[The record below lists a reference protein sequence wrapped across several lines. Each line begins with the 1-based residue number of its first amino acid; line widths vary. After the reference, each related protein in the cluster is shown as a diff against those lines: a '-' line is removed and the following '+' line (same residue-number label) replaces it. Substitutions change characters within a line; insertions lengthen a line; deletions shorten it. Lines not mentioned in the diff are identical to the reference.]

1 MLKIEDLYV
10 EIDGQEIVKGLDLEV
25 GKGEI
30 HAIMGPNGSGKST
43 LANVLMG
50 HPRYEV
56 TEGSITFQGEDVF
69 ELEPDE
75 RAKLGM
81 FLAFQYPSEVPGVSV
96 ANFLRTAVN
105 SVREDELSPME
116 MYRLLQEKM
125 SIMQMD
131 PRFAERYLNEGFS
144 GGEKKRNEILQMLML
159 DPKLAIMDE
168 TDSGLDIDAL
178 QVVAKGVNEMKG
190 PEFSAVIITHYQ
202 RILRYIE
209 PDRVHVM
216 LDGRLVTSG
225 GKELADDLEGK
236 GRENAGRQDYTGA
249 RPRRVQVRF
258 PRSGGVLL
266 QDPEEGYRPGDR
278 GHDLQAQERAGVDAR
293 VPAEGAGVVPR
304 EADPDLGRRPLRDGL
319 RRHLLLHKAHGE
331 PGPLLGRCARRHK
344 EHLREARH
352 PAGREGEPGRRRG
365 AVRVRGRL
373 PLPEEGARR
382 AGRHLPGYGLWT
394 ARARGHRRGVL
405 RYHHPAGRQQVRGA
419 ELRRVVGR
427 LVRVHPASGVL
438 PHQRGEHGP
447 VRADAH
453 HRRRGFLRALHR
465 GLHGTDVYHEL
476 AALGGSRVDR

>member
-1 MLKIEDLYV
+1 MLKIEDLQI

-56 TEGSITFQGEDVF
+56 TGGSITFQGEDVF

-105 SVREDELSPME
+105 SVREEELSPME

-131 PRFAERYLNEGFS
+131 PKFAERYLNEGFS

-225 GKELADDLEGK
+225 GKELADDLEEK
-236 GRENAGRQDYTGA
+236 GYDWVRQE
-249 RPRRVQVRF
+249 F
-258 PRSGGVLL
+258 
-266 QDPEEGYRPGDR
+266 
-278 GHDLQAQERAGVDAR
+278 
-293 VPAEGAGVVPR
+293 GAG
-304 EADPDLGRRPLRDGL
+304 A
-319 RRHLLLHKAHGE
+319 
-331 PGPLLGRCARRHK
+331 
-344 EHLREARH
+344 
-352 PAGREGEPGRRRG
+352 
-365 AVRVRGRL
+365 
-373 PLPEEGARR
+373 
-382 AGRHLPGYGLWT
+382 
-394 ARARGHRRGVL
+394 
-405 RYHHPAGRQQVRGA
+405 Q
-419 ELRRVVGR
+419 
-427 LVRVHPASGVL
+427 S
-438 PHQRGEHGP
+438 
-447 VRADAH
+447 
-453 HRRRGFLRALHR
+453 
-465 GLHGTDVYHEL
+465 
-476 AALGGSRVDR
+476 

>member
-1 MLKIEDLYV
+1 MLKIEDLQV
-10 EIDGQEIVKGLDLEV
+10 EIGGQEIVKGLNLEV

-56 TEGSITFQGEDVF
+56 TGGSITFQGEDIF

-105 SVREDELSPME
+105 SVREEELSPME

-131 PRFAERYLNEGFS
+131 PKFAERYLNEGFS

-178 QVVAKGVNEMKG
+178 QVVARGVNELRG

-202 RILRYIE
+202 RILRYIK
-209 PDRVHVM
+209 PDHVHVM

-225 GKELADDLEGK
+225 GKELAEELEEK
-236 GRENAGRQDYTGA
+236 GYDWVRQE
-249 RPRRVQVRF
+249 F
-258 PRSGGVLL
+258 
-266 QDPEEGYRPGDR
+266 
-278 GHDLQAQERAGVDAR
+278 
-293 VPAEGAGVVPR
+293 GAG
-304 EADPDLGRRPLRDGL
+304 A
-319 RRHLLLHKAHGE
+319 
-331 PGPLLGRCARRHK
+331 
-344 EHLREARH
+344 
-352 PAGREGEPGRRRG
+352 
-365 AVRVRGRL
+365 
-373 PLPEEGARR
+373 
-382 AGRHLPGYGLWT
+382 
-394 ARARGHRRGVL
+394 
-405 RYHHPAGRQQVRGA
+405 Q
-419 ELRRVVGR
+419 
-427 LVRVHPASGVL
+427 S
-438 PHQRGEHGP
+438 
-447 VRADAH
+447 
-453 HRRRGFLRALHR
+453 
-465 GLHGTDVYHEL
+465 
-476 AALGGSRVDR
+476 

>member
-1 MLKIEDLYV
+1 MLKIENLRV

-25 GKGEI
+25 GEGEI

-56 TEGSITFQGEDVF
+56 TGGSITFRGEDVF

-105 SVREDELSPME
+105 SVREEELSPMD
-116 MYRLLQEKM
+116 MYRLIQEKM
-125 SIMQMD
+125 KIMQMD
-131 PRFAERYLNEGFS
+131 PKFAERYLNEGFS

-225 GKELADDLEGK
+225 GKELADDLEEK
-236 GRENAGRQDYTGA
+236 GYDWVRQE
-249 RPRRVQVRF
+249 F
-258 PRSGGVLL
+258 
-266 QDPEEGYRPGDR
+266 
-278 GHDLQAQERAGVDAR
+278 
-293 VPAEGAGVVPR
+293 GAG
-304 EADPDLGRRPLRDGL
+304 A
-319 RRHLLLHKAHGE
+319 
-331 PGPLLGRCARRHK
+331 
-344 EHLREARH
+344 
-352 PAGREGEPGRRRG
+352 
-365 AVRVRGRL
+365 
-373 PLPEEGARR
+373 
-382 AGRHLPGYGLWT
+382 
-394 ARARGHRRGVL
+394 
-405 RYHHPAGRQQVRGA
+405 Q
-419 ELRRVVGR
+419 
-427 LVRVHPASGVL
+427 S
-438 PHQRGEHGP
+438 
-447 VRADAH
+447 
-453 HRRRGFLRALHR
+453 
-465 GLHGTDVYHEL
+465 
-476 AALGGSRVDR
+476 

>member
-1 MLKIEDLYV
+1 MLKIENLQV

-56 TEGSITFQGEDVF
+56 TGGTITFQGEDVF

-105 SVREDELSPME
+105 SVREEELSPME

-131 PRFAERYLNEGFS
+131 PKFAERYLNEGFS

-178 QVVAKGVNEMKG
+178 QVVARGVNELRA
-190 PEFSAVIITHYQ
+190 PEFSAIIITHYQ

-209 PDRVHVM
+209 PDHVHVM

-225 GKELADDLEGK
+225 GKELADDLEEK
-236 GRENAGRQDYTGA
+236 GYDWVRQE
-249 RPRRVQVRF
+249 F
-258 PRSGGVLL
+258 
-266 QDPEEGYRPGDR
+266 
-278 GHDLQAQERAGVDAR
+278 
-293 VPAEGAGVVPR
+293 GAG
-304 EADPDLGRRPLRDGL
+304 A
-319 RRHLLLHKAHGE
+319 
-331 PGPLLGRCARRHK
+331 
-344 EHLREARH
+344 
-352 PAGREGEPGRRRG
+352 
-365 AVRVRGRL
+365 
-373 PLPEEGARR
+373 
-382 AGRHLPGYGLWT
+382 
-394 ARARGHRRGVL
+394 
-405 RYHHPAGRQQVRGA
+405 Q
-419 ELRRVVGR
+419 
-427 LVRVHPASGVL
+427 S
-438 PHQRGEHGP
+438 
-447 VRADAH
+447 
-453 HRRRGFLRALHR
+453 
-465 GLHGTDVYHEL
+465 
-476 AALGGSRVDR
+476 

>member
-1 MLKIEDLYV
+1 MLKIEDLHV

-56 TEGSITFQGEDVF
+56 TGGSITFQGEDVF

-105 SVREDELSPME
+105 SVREEELSPMD

-125 SIMQMD
+125 GIMQMD
-131 PRFAERYLNEGFS
+131 PKFAERYLNEGFS

-178 QVVAKGVNEMKG
+178 QVVARGVNELRG

-209 PDRVHVM
+209 PDHVHVM

-225 GKELADDLEGK
+225 GKELAEELEEK
-236 GRENAGRQDYTGA
+236 GYDWVRQE
-249 RPRRVQVRF
+249 F
-258 PRSGGVLL
+258 
-266 QDPEEGYRPGDR
+266 
-278 GHDLQAQERAGVDAR
+278 
-293 VPAEGAGVVPR
+293 GAG
-304 EADPDLGRRPLRDGL
+304 A
-319 RRHLLLHKAHGE
+319 
-331 PGPLLGRCARRHK
+331 
-344 EHLREARH
+344 
-352 PAGREGEPGRRRG
+352 
-365 AVRVRGRL
+365 
-373 PLPEEGARR
+373 
-382 AGRHLPGYGLWT
+382 
-394 ARARGHRRGVL
+394 
-405 RYHHPAGRQQVRGA
+405 Q
-419 ELRRVVGR
+419 
-427 LVRVHPASGVL
+427 S
-438 PHQRGEHGP
+438 
-447 VRADAH
+447 
-453 HRRRGFLRALHR
+453 
-465 GLHGTDVYHEL
+465 
-476 AALGGSRVDR
+476 

>member
-1 MLKIEDLYV
+1 MLKIEDLQV

-56 TEGSITFQGEDVF
+56 TGGSITFQGEDVF

-105 SVREDELSPME
+105 SVREEDLSPME
-116 MYRLLQEKM
+116 MYRLIQEKM

-131 PRFAERYLNEGFS
+131 PKFAERYLNEGFS

-225 GKELADDLEGK
+225 GKELAEDLEEK
-236 GRENAGRQDYTGA
+236 GYDWVRQE
-249 RPRRVQVRF
+249 F
-258 PRSGGVLL
+258 
-266 QDPEEGYRPGDR
+266 
-278 GHDLQAQERAGVDAR
+278 
-293 VPAEGAGVVPR
+293 GAG
-304 EADPDLGRRPLRDGL
+304 A
-319 RRHLLLHKAHGE
+319 
-331 PGPLLGRCARRHK
+331 
-344 EHLREARH
+344 
-352 PAGREGEPGRRRG
+352 
-365 AVRVRGRL
+365 
-373 PLPEEGARR
+373 
-382 AGRHLPGYGLWT
+382 
-394 ARARGHRRGVL
+394 
-405 RYHHPAGRQQVRGA
+405 Q
-419 ELRRVVGR
+419 
-427 LVRVHPASGVL
+427 S
-438 PHQRGEHGP
+438 
-447 VRADAH
+447 
-453 HRRRGFLRALHR
+453 
-465 GLHGTDVYHEL
+465 
-476 AALGGSRVDR
+476 